1 MPAISRGMGKVGA
14 TAAIEDPDRPFN
26 CATSSED
33 QRQFRGQLT

>member
-1 MPAISRGMGKVGA
+1 MPATSRGMGKVRA

-33 QRQFRGQLT
+33 QRQFRSQLS